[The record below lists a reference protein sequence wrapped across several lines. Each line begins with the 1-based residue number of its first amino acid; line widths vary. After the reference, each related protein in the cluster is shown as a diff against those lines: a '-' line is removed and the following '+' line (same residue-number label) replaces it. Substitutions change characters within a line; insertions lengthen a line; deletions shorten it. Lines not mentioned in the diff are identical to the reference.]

1 MGAGPAR
8 GRVGPAAD
16 LRKGAA
22 RAHNELVAGTGVAQ
36 EVSNLNP
43 QEPPLT
49 LSLTTLR
56 LRRALL
62 AIPLALLLVA
72 FLTTTASAET
82 LKTTASANMRSGPG
96 SNYRKIGGAPRGTKV
111 TVVERRGNWVKVKAG
126 GKTGWIHKSLLKSVG
141 MTEIVDPGHETG
153 TGTEDGDG
161 NGGGNSGGGDN
172 GGGNDGGTTT
182 RPPATDGD
190 VADENSP
197 RSRAGFIMLPASGPG
212 FYGYY
217 ANSKRWGKPALVY
230 GIQRAARNFST
241 KGWGKLG
248 VGDISL
254 KNGGD
259 IAGHASHER
268 GVDVD
273 MRPIR
278 KDGAASGT
286 TISQSSYSRDRT
298 KVALSLL
305 RAELSVTKIFFND
318 SRVGNGVQHW
328 PNHDNHF
335 HLRIHG

>member
-126 GKTGWIHKSLLKSVG
+126 GKTGWIHKSLLKRDGGNTGIADVL
-141 MTEIVDPGHETG
+141 DPDNQPGN
-153 TGTEDGDG
+153 GDDSSGGNGG
-161 NGGGNSGGGDN
+161 NGGGDTGANN
-172 GGGNDGGTTT
+172 PPANDGE
-182 RPPATDGD
+182 
-190 VADENSP
+190 VADANSP

-286 TISQSSYSRDRT
+286 TINQSSYSRERT
-298 KVALSLL
+298 KVALQLL
-305 RAELSVTKIFFND
+305 RAELNVKLIFFND
-318 SRVGNGVQHW
+318 SRVGGVQHW

>member
-1 MGAGPAR
+1 M
-8 GRVGPAAD
+8 
-16 LRKGAA
+16 
-22 RAHNELVAGTGVAQ
+22 T
-36 EVSNLNP
+36 
-43 QEPPLT
+43 LT
-49 LSLTTLR
+49 QTTLR

-72 FLTTTASAET
+72 FMTTTASAET
-82 LKTTASANMRSGPG
+82 LRVTSGANMRSGPG
-96 SNYRKIGGAPRGTKV
+96 TNYRRVAGAAKGTKV
-111 TVVERRGNWVKVKAG
+111 TVVERRGNWVKVKMG
-126 GKTGWIHKSLLKSVG
+126 NKTGWIHKSLLKRDG
-141 MTEIVDPGHETG
+141 GNTGINEIIDPG
-153 TGTEDGDG
+153 
-161 NGGGNSGGGDN
+161 SQPGGGDDSSN
-172 GGGNDGGTTT
+172 GGNDSGANN
-182 RPPATDGD
+182 PPATDGE
-190 VADENSP
+190 VADANSP

-241 KGWGKLG
+241 RGWGKLG

-273 MRPIR
+273 MRPVR
-278 KDGAASGT
+278 KDGASSPV
-286 TISQSSYSRDRT
+286 TIHQSAYSRDRT

-305 RAELSVTKIFFND
+305 RAELSVRNIFFND
-318 SRVGNGVQHW
+318 SRVGNGVSHW

-335 HLRIHG
+335 HIRING

>member
-1 MGAGPAR
+1 M
-8 GRVGPAAD
+8 
-16 LRKGAA
+16 
-22 RAHNELVAGTGVAQ
+22 T
-36 EVSNLNP
+36 
-43 QEPPLT
+43 LT
-49 LSLTTLR
+49 LTTLR

-72 FLTTTASAET
+72 FMTTTASAET

-96 SNYRKIGGAPRGTKV
+96 TNSRKVGGAPKGTKA
-111 TVVERRGNWVKVKAG
+111 TVVERRGNWVKVKVG
-126 GKTGWIHKSLLKSVG
+126 GKTGWIHKSLLKRDG
-141 MTEIVDPGHETG
+141 GNTGINEIIDPGSQP
-153 TGTEDGDG
+153 G
-161 NGGGNSGGGDN
+161 NGDDAGGS
-172 GGGNDGGTTT
+172 GNDTGANN
-182 RPPATDGD
+182 PPATDGD

-217 ANSKRWGKPALVY
+217 SNSKRWGKPALVY

-259 IAGHASHER
+259 ISGHASHER

-286 TISQSSYSRDRT
+286 TIHQSSYSRDRT

-305 RAELSVTKIFFND
+305 RAELSVRNIFFND
-318 SRVGNGVQHW
+318 ARVGNGVSNW

-335 HLRIHG
+335 HIRING